1 MELGLKGKVALAT
14 GSSRGIGRGVALAL
28 AEAGCDLLLTGRD
41 ARALEE
47 VAQSIR
53 GKGRKVAVSALDLR
67 DPGAAETLVEAV
79 RREFGGLDILINNAG
94 ATKRGDFLALTDTD
108 WEDGYALKFFAHVR
122 LARVAWPLLKER
134 RGALVAI
141 GGPADE
147 SRRSASPSAAQ
158 STPPSPPS
166 PSAWP
171 TSARRM
177 ACGST
182 ASIRRWWRPS
192 GSGGAS
198 VPRSSG
204 RASRRQKSARNSVAR
219 LESSVT
225 ARSRT
230 WRISLLSWSARAR
243 PGCIGRPSIS
253 TAARSPCCDA
263 GRELQSRRMP

>member
-1 MELGLKGKVALAT
+1 MELGLKGKVALVT
-14 GSSRGIGRGVALAL
+14 GSSRGIGRGIALAF
-28 AEAGCDLLLTGRD
+28 AEEGCDILLTGRD
-41 ARALEE
+41 ARALDE

-53 GKGRKVAVSALDLR
+53 GKGRKVAVSVLDLR
-67 DPGAAETLVEAV
+67 GPGAAETLIEMA

-94 ATKRGDFLALTDTD
+94 ATKRGDFLALTDAD

-122 LARVAWPLLKER
+122 LARAAWPLLKER
-134 RGALVAI
+134 RGSLVAI
-141 GGPADE
+141 GGTSGRKPE
-147 SRRSASPSAAQ
+147 KRFTIAAR

-177 ACGST
+177 AYEST
-182 ASIRRWWRPS
+182 AFIRRWSKPS

-198 VPRSSG
+198 APRSSG
-204 RASRRQKSARNSVAR
+204 RASRRQKSARSSVAR

-230 WRISLLSWSARAR
+230 WRISSHSSSPRAQ
-243 PGCIGRPSIS
+243 PGCMGRPSIS